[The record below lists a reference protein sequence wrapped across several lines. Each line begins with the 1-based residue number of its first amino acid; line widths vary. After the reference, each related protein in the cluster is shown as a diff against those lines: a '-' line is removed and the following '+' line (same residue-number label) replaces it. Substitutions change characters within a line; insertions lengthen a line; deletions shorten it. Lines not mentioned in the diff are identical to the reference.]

1 MPRNEIAAIIG
12 ALVAVL
18 TALAMARGGRG
29 AGPGRNRFAPI
40 AAGFLVGFAA
50 TWIVLFL
57 AGY

>member
-12 ALVAVL
+12 ALLAVV
-18 TALAMARGGRG
+18 TALAASRGGRIPG
-29 AGPGRNRFAPI
+29 GGRNRFAPI
-40 AAGFLVGFAA
+40 AAAFLVGFAA

>member
-12 ALVAVL
+12 VILAVA
-18 TALAMARGGRG
+18 TAFGGWPRGDRRPAARG
-29 AGPGRNRFAPI
+29 AQI

-57 AGY
+57 AGH

>member
-18 TALAMARGGRG
+18 TALALARGSGG
-29 AGPGRNRFAPI
+29 AAPGNARFARI

>member
-18 TALAMARGGRG
+18 TALALARGGGRAT
-29 AGPGRNRFAPI
+29 AGNARFARI

>member
-12 ALVAVL
+12 VILAVV
-18 TALAMARGGRG
+18 TAFGWPAAGRAPAARG
-29 AGPGRNRFAPI
+29 AQI

>member
-12 ALVAVL
+12 VILAVI
-18 TALAMARGGRG
+18 TAFGGFPPARGRPAARG
-29 AGPGRNRFAPI
+29 AAI

-50 TWIVLFL
+50 TWIVLYL

>member
-12 ALVAVL
+12 ALVAVM
-18 TALAMARGGRG
+18 TALAMARGRG
-29 AGPGRNRFAPI
+29 PAAPGGNRFAPI